1 MPKISQL
8 PILTNIN
15 TGSIIPIV
23 DNSTTQRIS
32 VGNLYEF
39 LSGALDQT
47 FSTEFELMQ
56 SASAITSSIEAL
68 SASLNTTITNITVG
82 SASPGTVSS
91 SNQITTLGFAKTGS
105 NSFSGSQT
113 ILAGNSLLVNRIE
126 NTTGGNI
133 EIAATGLLSLSG
145 DGGGVTT
152 NDNFEANPGGNA
164 TFKVISGSVIV
175 TGSIRATGTT
185 IISSSQQITNFGFA
199 TTSSVLNIDTS
210 SLVTTS
216 SFNTFTSSVNTF
228 TASVN
233 EKTGS
238 YATTGSN
245 TFIGNQTLTGSL
257 NVSGST
263 SISGGLAITNN
274 GYSWSFES
282 NGRTKIPNI
291 TFNSD
296 RGTGM
301 VGIKAEVGKEF
312 QIETSTTASS
322 VGPWSFGLDG
332 TLNAP
337 SGANIT
343 RVANLI
349 TTSSFNTFTS
359 SLNSFTASV
368 IATGSNINSFTA
380 SVNGK
385 TGSFATTG
393 SNQFNGNQAITG
405 SLNVKTITDNGS
417 GLVIGNQI
425 EATQAKT
432 RITNGTTVDGTLTSQ
447 HIFEVGT
454 DGVLS
459 AYQVVNS
466 LSEGGPSLTSE
477 RITELTTGSFKIGL
491 RIINDLGEEG
501 TTSSFNGWEFGT
513 VGTGSA
519 ITFPDSTIQTT
530 AFVPTTLV
538 TTQSLNNFTAS
549 VATTSSIN
557 TLTSSFTTFSSS
569 VNTTTASLNSFTA
582 SVIATGSLINTF
594 TSSVNTTTAS
604 LNTTTASLNSKTGS
618 YATTGSNIF
627 TDSQNISGS
636 LIVTGS
642 ARGNVVPITIV
653 SSTASLDM
661 TSGSY
666 FTLTLANTT
675 NTHIRVTS
683 ITPGVNATLLITTGT
698 NSSASLSP
706 LLLQP
711 SGSSY
716 TASLGS
722 GKKDVLSLVAFDST
736 NMYVVSTKAL
746 Q

>member
-1 MPKISQL
+1 M
-8 PILTNIN
+8 
-15 TGSIIPIV
+15 
-23 DNSTTQRIS
+23 
-32 VGNLYEF
+32 
-39 LSGALDQT
+39 
-47 FSTEFELMQ
+47 
-56 SASAITSSIEAL
+56 
-68 SASLNTTITNITVG
+68 
-82 SASPGTVSS
+82 
-91 SNQITTLGFAKTGS
+91 
-105 NSFSGSQT
+105 
-113 ILAGNSLLVNRIE
+113 
-126 NTTGGNI
+126 
-133 EIAATGLLSLSG
+133 
-145 DGGGVTT
+145 
-152 NDNFEANPGGNA
+152 
-164 TFKVISGSVIV
+164 
-175 TGSIRATGTT
+175 
-185 IISSSQQITNFGFA
+185 
-199 TTSSVLNIDTS
+199 
-210 SLVTTS
+210 
-216 SFNTFTSSVNTF
+216 
-228 TASVN
+228 
-233 EKTGS
+233 
-238 YATTGSN
+238 
-245 TFIGNQTLTGSL
+245 
-257 NVSGST
+257 
-263 SISGGLAITNN
+263 AITNN

>member
-23 DNSTTQRIS
+23 DNSKTQRIS

-233 EKTGS
+233 GKTGS
-238 YATTGSN
+238 Y
-245 TFIGNQTLTGSL
+245 
-257 NVSGST
+257 
-263 SISGGLAITNN
+263 
-274 GYSWSFES
+274 
-282 NGRTKIPNI
+282 
-291 TFNSD
+291 
-296 RGTGM
+296 
-301 VGIKAEVGKEF
+301 
-312 QIETSTTASS
+312 
-322 VGPWSFGLDG
+322 
-332 TLNAP
+332 
-337 SGANIT
+337 
-343 RVANLI
+343 
-349 TTSSFNTFTS
+349 
-359 SLNSFTASV
+359 
-368 IATGSNINSFTA
+368 
-380 SVNGK
+380 
-385 TGSFATTG
+385 ATTG

-491 RIINDLGEEG
+491 RIINESGEGG
-501 TTSSFNGWEFGT
+501 TTSSFNGWEFVT

-675 NTHIRVTS
+675 NTHIRATN

-736 NMYVVSTKAL
+736 NMYVVSTKAM